1 MVQQDT
7 PSHSINDRKGEE
19 IATGDH
25 EGRDGECR
33 NERDATSINP
43 DARRPILPGM
53 PDLPPA

>member
-1 MVQQDT
+1 MVQHDT
-7 PSHSINDRKGEE
+7 PAHSGTDRKGEE

-25 EGRDGECR
+25 DGRTGER
-33 NERDATSINP
+33 RIERDATSINP